1 MITTTIHTKTH
12 GETMSEQTQLK
23 LKPVGYRIV
32 AKKLEEE
39 STLKGG
45 IILPDS
51 AKKKQETVLVVAVGS
66 SKRLDNGKELPIPVE
81 VGQTILI
88 DKYAGQEVT
97 IDDEDYVVVRADD
110 IVAIIEN

>member
-1 MITTTIHTKTH
+1 
-12 GETMSEQTQLK
+12 MSQKTQLK

-32 AKKLEEE
+32 AKRIEEE

-51 AKKKQETVLVVAVGS
+51 AKKKQETVEVVAVGS
-66 SKRLDNGKELPIPVE
+66 SKRLENGTELPIPVE
-81 VGQTILI
+81 VGQTILV

-97 IDDEDYVVVRADD
+97 IDDEEYVVVRADD